1 MPCDSR
7 CARRKLAVHLRRR
20 LEPERRERLGEG
32 AGVECRLHLQAVKR
46 HREPRRGIGQPAE
59 AAIDVRAGTTQ
70 GAVFELQIDRIE
82 LPDGPADLL
91 HLAIGEFAHP
101 RVRVAHQILVQIED
115 GDIEDI
121 VQLAPQRG
129 GIRGDAAK
137 LAAGRDDRQRF
148 LARRGTRDR
157 DEARSAR
164 NATAGAECE
173 RRHLRA
179 PRSRLRHASRHDRC
193 SRTDC
198 AAKPPIPQSANA
210 ISATVPSV
218 RQRRG

>member
-1 MPCDSR
+1 MNLNVASALAK
-7 CARRKLAVHLRRR
+7 ARD
-20 LEPERRERLGEG
+20 
-32 AGVECRLHLQAVKR
+32 VECRLRLQAVKR

-59 AAIDVRAGTTQ
+59 AAIDVRAGTAQ
-70 GAVFELQIDRIE
+70 GAVFELQIDRVE
-82 LPDGPADLL
+82 LPDRPADLL
-91 HLAIGEFAHP
+91 HLTIGEFAHP

-115 GDIEDI
+115 RDIEDI

-129 GIRGDAAK
+129 GVRGDAAK

-157 DEARSAR
+157 GGSFGAKRDGRSGMR
-164 NATAGAECE
+164 TSPFVCSPGLDCGMM
-173 RRHLRA
+173 
-179 PRSRLRHASRHDRC
+179 SRHDRC

-198 AAKPPIPQSANA
+198 TARPPIPQSANA